1 MNELSERLNY
11 SRKILNKYPDCVPV
25 IIRKCPTDKNIK
37 QIEKEK
43 YLIPKNLTIS
53 EIVYIIR
60 KHIQVKPEQ
69 AIFIFVSN
77 GTLLPSGT
85 TINEVYNL
93 HKANDNILYIV
104 YRSENTFG

>member
-1 MNELSERLNY
+1 MNELSERLKY
-11 SRKILNKYPDCVPV
+11 SRKLVGKYPDCVPV
-25 IIRKCPTDKNIK
+25 VIRKCPTDKNVK

-60 KHIQVKPEQ
+60 KHIQLKPEQ
-69 AIFIFVSN
+69 AIFVFVNN
-77 GTLLPSGT
+77 GVLLPSNQIISET
-85 TINEVYNL
+85 YDL
-93 HKANDNILYIV
+93 YKAADEILYIT